1 MKKNIICLDTN
12 ILVWGIQQV
21 ALPQYQ
27 DRIERT
33 QLLFQQ
39 LHQDK
44 AEIIIPSV
52 VLSEFLMGIE
62 KIEVAKYFKEINKFC
77 KIYSFDTAVAFK
89 LSEIFQNI
97 KQDGLYEE
105 LKNEG
110 RTKQCIKFDS
120 MIIATAIIQR
130 ASIIYTYDGGVKKIA
145 EKEGI
150 EVRNLPELTEKIP
163 EIDLLST
170 TVNTNKTLQ

>member
-44 AEIIIPSV
+44 A
-52 VLSEFLMGIE
+52 
-62 KIEVAKYFKEINKFC
+62 
-77 KIYSFDTAVAFK
+77 
-89 LSEIFQNI
+89 
-97 KQDGLYEE
+97 
-105 LKNEG
+105 
-110 RTKQCIKFDS
+110 
-120 MIIATAIIQR
+120 
-130 ASIIYTYDGGVKKIA
+130 
-145 EKEGI
+145 
-150 EVRNLPELTEKIP
+150 
-163 EIDLLST
+163 
-170 TVNTNKTLQ
+170 